1 MYVADPVYKVLFLC
15 TGNSARSILAEALLN
30 QLGQGRSQAFSA
42 GSHPKGQVHPL
53 ALRLLQERGIP
64 TDGLRSKG
72 WEEFAAPDTPA
83 MDLIV
88 TVCDNAAGEVCPVW
102 PGQPTTA
109 HWTIQDPAAVEGT
122 EAEQMR
128 AFERA
133 ARELERRIRLFTAL
147 PLDQSDRSELKERLD
162 EIGRSGAEENE

>member
-1 MYVADPVYKVLFLC
+1 MATREINVLFLC
-15 TGNSARSILAEALLN
+15 MGNSARSTLAEALLN
-30 QLGQGRSQAFSA
+30 RFGEGRFQAFSA

-64 TDGLRSKG
+64 TDRLRSKS
-72 WEEFAAPDTPA
+72 WEEFAAAGAPA

-102 PGQPTTA
+102 PGQPATA
-109 HWTIQDPAAVEGT
+109 HWGVQDPAAVEGT
-122 EAEQMR
+122 ETECMR

-133 ARELERRIRLFTAL
+133 AKELEKHIRLLTAL
-147 PLDQSDRSELKERLD
+147 HLDQSDRSNLKERLD
-162 EIGRSGAEENE
+162 RIGHSGTEED

>member
-1 MYVADPVYKVLFLC
+1 M
-15 TGNSARSILAEALLN
+15 
-30 QLGQGRSQAFSA
+30 
-42 GSHPKGQVHPL
+42 HPL

-72 WEEFAAPDTPA
+72 WEEFAATGAPA

-109 HWTIQDPAAVEGT
+109 HWDVQDPAAVKGT
-122 EAEQMR
+122 EAEQIR

-133 ARELERRIRLFTAL
+133 ARELETRIRLLTAV
-147 PLDQSDRSELKERLD
+147 RLD
-162 EIGRSGAEENE
+162 KFNRTRPSFC